1 MLSVNTNYS
10 AMVALQNLNMTN
22 TQLEEV
28 QNRINTGFKVGSAKD
43 NGAVFAIAEGQRA
56 RLNALASVTDGINR
70 ATSAIDVALSAGESI
85 GKILQE
91 MKSKAVSAQADDLTT
106 EQRQAIQAD
115 YDALRAQIDQIA
127 NSAQF
132 NGLNLVAAGGSSLP
146 VLMSDLSTGTV
157 GRQISSAG
165 IAGNIPG
172 LSAQLS
178 ASIGYAGDET
188 VTFNLNGNGIGTVA
202 ITGTLTVQG
211 YIDQVSTQTGGR
223 VTANYNQATGTFT
236 YVAGEA
242 VAGTNELT
250 ITGVNV
256 AAGAET
262 NFLGVGVAAGAVT
275 GSSVTTTIVDLDFT
289 VGGTGALATVSGAA
303 NLLSTAGSAL
313 TASGDLE
320 SAIIALNVQ
329 MASLG
334 SQAKALDI
342 QHNFLTALSD
352 TVEKGI
358 GNLVDADLA
367 KESAKLQ
374 SLQIKQ
380 QLGAQALSI
389 ANQSPQVLLSLFQ

>member
-223 VTANYNQATGTFT
+223 VNASYNQATGTFT

-242 VAGTNELT
+242 VVGTNELT

-256 AAGAET
+256 AAGNET
-262 NFLGVGVAAGAVT
+262 NFLGRGV
-275 GSSVTTTIVDLDFT
+275 T
-289 VGGTGALATVSGAA
+289 VGGSFV
-303 NLLSTAGSAL
+303 
-313 TASGDLE
+313 
-320 SAIIALNVQ
+320 
-329 MASLG
+329 LG
-334 SQAKALDI
+334 GGLD
-342 QHNFLTALSD
+342 H
-352 TVEKGI
+352 
-358 GNLVDADLA
+358 
-367 KESAKLQ
+367 
-374 SLQIKQ
+374 
-380 QLGAQALSI
+380 
-389 ANQSPQVLLSLFQ
+389 